1 MDTSEIKDAALSLM
15 RRIEFLLDAG
25 ITGLPKARVVK
36 PDGPAVESESA
47 DWAVFKGCLKD
58 AAVFKACEHQD
69 WKGVLFGV
77 YPLGKAV
84 VLWAVP
90 VAGQTLQDSP
100 FGAEPI
106 VQLEKMLVWL
116 AGELKGPVPQAANP
130 EVVLVARCPQEGGYT
145 DTAAATACR
154 ALLEP
159 YFKGAQGVLLMGEL
173 AAWAFLQSADIDGAR
188 GRVNKGDGRQVVVT
202 YPPDEWI
209 TDQARKKAAHNDLK
223 LLIKTLQG

>member
-1 MDTSEIKDAALSLM
+1 MDSYGIKDAALSLM

-25 ITGLPKARVVK
+25 ITGLPKARAMK
-36 PDGPAVESESA
+36 PAAPAVESESA
-47 DWAVFKGCLKD
+47 DWAVFNGSLKD
-58 AAVFKACEHQD
+58 AAAFNACDHQD

-77 YPLGKAV
+77 WPLGKAV

-100 FGAEPI
+100 FGAEP
-106 VQLEKMLVWL
+106 VSQLEKMLVWL
-116 AGELKGPVPQAANP
+116 AGEIKGSVPQAANP

-145 DTAAATACR
+145 DTGAATACR
-154 ALLEP
+154 GLIEP
-159 YFKGAQGVLLMGEL
+159 YLKGAQGVLLMGEL
-173 AAWAFLQSADIDGAR
+173 AAWAFLQSADLDGAR
-188 GRVNKGDGRQVVVT
+188 GRVNKGDGRPVVVT

-223 LLIKTLQG
+223 LLIKAIQG